1 VIDTGFILK
10 QFVSFFVEPY
20 GIVLTL
26 FTLALFALFRANY
39 SRAKLFFTSALLLLL
54 LFSYKPFAMFLVT
67 NLEESYSKFEDRNS
81 SIDYIH
87 VLGNGHTTDMMQP
100 LSSKLSNAGTKR
112 VLEGVLIAKAHPE
125 AKLVFTGHKGKT
137 EIANAQMNANLA
149 MALGIPKNQLI
160 INGKPKDTKEEA
172 LFLASF
178 TKPSQR
184 VVLVTSATHMPRAM
198 RLFEK
203 EGLHPV
209 AAPTA
214 YYKESIESYL
224 SAPKPYYLFLTQV
237 AWHEYLG
244 MVWEKLKGA
253 FS

>member
-1 VIDTGFILK
+1 MDIGFILK

-20 GIVLTL
+20 GIVVTL
-26 FTLALFALFRANY
+26 FTVALFALFRANY
-39 SRAKLFFTSALLLLL
+39 TKAKLFLSSAFVLLL

-67 NLEESYSKFEDRNS
+67 NLEESYSKFEESNS
-81 SIDYIH
+81 SIKYIH

-112 VLEGVLIAKAHPE
+112 VLEGVLIAKTHPE
-125 AKLVFTGHKGKT
+125 AKLVFTGYKGKT
-137 EIANAQMNANLA
+137 DISNAQMNAELA
-149 MALGIPKNQLI
+149 IALGVPKSQLI

-178 TKPSQR
+178 AKPSQNI
-184 VVLVTSATHMPRAM
+184 VLVTSATHMPRAM

-203 EGLHPV
+203 EGIHPI

-214 YYKESIESYL
+214 YYKERIDTYW
-224 SAPKPYYLFLTQV
+224 SAPHPYYFFLTQT

-244 MVWEKLKGA
+244 ILWEKLKGV
-253 FS
+253 FP

>member
-1 VIDTGFILK
+1 MDTGFILK

-26 FTLALFALFRANY
+26 FTIALFALFRANY
-39 SRAKLFFTSALLLLL
+39 GRAKLFFTSALLLLL

-67 NLEESYSKFEDRNS
+67 NLEENYCKFEDRNS

-125 AKLVFTGHKGKT
+125 AKLVFTGYKGKT
-137 EIANAQMNANLA
+137 DVSNAQMNAALA
-149 MALGIPKNQLI
+149 MALGVPKSQLI

-172 LFLASF
+172 LFLVSIA
-178 TKPSQR
+178 KPSQNI
-184 VVLVTSATHMPRAM
+184 VLVTSATHMPRAM

-214 YYKESIESYL
+214 YYKERIDIYWNT
-224 SAPKPYYLFLTQV
+224 PHPYYFFLTQT

-244 MVWEKLKGA
+244 ILWEKVKTLLK
-253 FS
+253 